1 MLKASRERNC
11 LLQTRLSVEEGHV
24 GHLIRALK
32 RDEIEL
38 LPEIYRVLANCY
50 LTHRSG
56 GVMGPRAGDEPS
68 LEMLI
73 DSVQA
78 TEEMVPLAEAR
89 EELHQLM
96 IARVEDRPPLIPIT
110 KVSEQPA
117 ELFNCLGQI
126 GVLSRAVEKLL
137 LEHFT
142 FSHCAPTQQ
151 DTDADGNKIL
161 DLEGFSTVGE
171 TEERW
176 CLEAYGGKDLKN
188 NRKLYK
194 DMTSLLATPTDHRFL
209 AFRSTSWT
217 WKNRLEVGIPREMT
231 GAANNTEPITGNLEL
246 KWEHKGILIVE
257 VIGLRWA

>member
-1 MLKASRERNC
+1 M
-11 LLQTRLSVEEGHV
+11 

-56 GVMGPRAGDEPS
+56 GVMGLRAGDEPS
-68 LEMLI
+68 LEMLF

-126 GVLSRAVEKLL
+126 EVLSRAVEKLS

-151 DTDADGNKIL
+151 DTDADGNKIS
-161 DLEGFSTVGE
+161 DLEGFFTVDETGE
-171 TEERW
+171 KW
-176 CLEAYGGKDLKN
+176 CLEAYGGKNLQN
-188 NRKLYK
+188 NTKLYQ

-217 WKNRLEVGIPREMT
+217 WQDSLEAGIPREMT
-231 GAANNTEPITGNLEL
+231 GAAKNTERITGNLEL
-246 KWEHKGILIVE
+246 KWEHEGISIVK